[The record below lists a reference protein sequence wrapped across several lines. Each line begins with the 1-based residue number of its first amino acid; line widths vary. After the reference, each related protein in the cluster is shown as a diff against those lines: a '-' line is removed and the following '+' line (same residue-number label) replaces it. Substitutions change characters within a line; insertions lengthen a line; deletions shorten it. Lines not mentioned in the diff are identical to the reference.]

1 MAKTIYLQFILEIG
15 LNNPLNLPLRTYV
28 YEKKLIEG
36 LKAQTK
42 MQLPTIDRTPN
53 LRPSGA
59 DAVSAVAS
67 KVVPVAPVNPSVASR
82 PSLDAVPSVVDLV
95 NPALKTNS
103 GEPIYTSVSDPG
115 RPGSEAAT
123 VSKDWTI
130 HRPVTEK
137 VEDPPPKPIY
147 QVLIDHIKNVWLAS
161 ASVVQMAQV
170 NNQLNPP
177 TPTGPSDT
185 PGNLAKE
192 VLVYDQNIIKK
203 NERL

>member
-1 MAKTIYLQFILEIG
+1 
-15 LNNPLNLPLRTYV
+15 
-28 YEKKLIEG
+28 
-36 LKAQTK
+36 

-53 LRPSGA
+53 LRPIGA
-59 DAVSAVAS
+59 DAVSAGAS
-67 KVVPVAPVNPSVASR
+67 KVIPVAPVNPSVIVR
-82 PSLDAVPSVVDLV
+82 PALESVPSVVDLV
-95 NPALKTNS
+95 NPTLKANV
-103 GEPIYTSVSDPG
+103 GEPVYTSVSDPG

-123 VSKDWTI
+123 APKDWTI
-130 HRPVTEK
+130 HRPVAEK

-147 QVLIDHIKNVWLAS
+147 QVLMDHIKNVWLAS
-161 ASVVQMAQV
+161 ASAVQMEQV
-170 NNQLNPP
+170 HNQLNRP